1 MKTKKLTPILME
13 SAGFYN
19 KIALD
24 SKTNKL
30 IQYEDAKTYSGV
42 NQELVLVDSFCM
54 NMKRGVNK
62 FAVLSG
68 VYKGRWLI
76 IKNYDDLDYKY
87 ATIIHPY
94 LGLSGIRVK
103 FKRSELKPII
113 ARQKYIPEYAINN
126 FVEEYNNGIVN
137 MIEVEMEDDYTPVL
151 VDGFVKI
158 IN

>member
-13 SAGFYN
+13 SAGFYD
-19 KIALD
+19 KLALD

-30 IQYEDAKTYSGV
+30 IRYQDAKTYSGV

-54 NMKRGVNK
+54 NMKRNVND

-76 IKNYDDLDYKY
+76 IENYDDFDYKK
-87 ATIIHPY
+87 ATIIPPY
-94 LGLSGIRVK
+94 LGASGIRVE
-103 FKRSELKPII
+103 FRRSELKPII

-126 FVEEYNNGIVN
+126 FVEEYNNGIIN
-137 MIEVEMEDDYTPVL
+137 MVEVEMEDDYTPVL

-158 IN
+158 IS